1 MFNLCLFPSL
11 PALEFFLCSLSK
23 MAMLQSSPWQIHY
36 HLCFLF
42 KCEMRWGDGK
52 HNKSEICNGSYSSV
66 ILRSCLASRVV
77 LAPAALCN
85 CALRRGGGNTG
96 CFHSGPYPV
105 RFKENSPVVMAAAA
119 VVSACQA
126 CRSPDDEQSSDWCF
140 PAKHSQGTP
149 SFIFSIQY
157 SLWWLLAC
165 LWCLAAPWP
174 CTRPKPL
181 FKLAP

>member
-1 MFNLCLFPSL
+1 
-11 PALEFFLCSLSK
+11 
-23 MAMLQSSPWQIHY
+23 MAMLRSSPWQIHY
-36 HLCFLF
+36 HLWFSF
-42 KCEMRWGDGK
+42 KCEMRWCDGK

-77 LAPAALCN
+77 LAPVALCN

-96 CFHSGPYPV
+96 CFHSGPYPM

-140 PAKHSQGTP
+140 PANLQTQSRHPLVHFQHP
-149 SFIFSIQY
+149 ILPLVAFSL
-157 SLWWLLAC
+157 SLM
-165 LWCLAAPWP
+165 P
-174 CTRPKPL
+174 CSSMTL
-181 FKLAP
+181 Y